1 LLSYF
6 LFEVTSMQSTNI
18 ASQKNQLEM
27 HVILMSIAWKIK
39 DLVVMEEHEHVVAL
53 ILCKSN
59 KFQNTI

>member
-1 LLSYF
+1 
-6 LFEVTSMQSTNI
+6 MQSTNI